1 VSVCLAVQCLS
12 GGECLSCRLVFV
24 WRVSVC
30 LVGQCLSG
38 GTVFVW
44 RVSVCLAGQCLF
56 WWVSVCL
63 AGECESGSCCFS
75 QKLECAA
82 GLSELLFTESV
93 ALILCGT
100 ESDSCFT
107 VIYRWTNH
115 SA

>member
-1 VSVCLAVQCLS
+1 MFILQVSVCLASECLS
-12 GGECLSCRLVFV
+12 GGSVFV
-24 WRVSVC
+24 WWDSVC
-30 LVGQCLSG
+30 LA
-38 GTVFVW
+38 
-44 RVSVCLAGQCLF
+44 VSVCLAGQCLF